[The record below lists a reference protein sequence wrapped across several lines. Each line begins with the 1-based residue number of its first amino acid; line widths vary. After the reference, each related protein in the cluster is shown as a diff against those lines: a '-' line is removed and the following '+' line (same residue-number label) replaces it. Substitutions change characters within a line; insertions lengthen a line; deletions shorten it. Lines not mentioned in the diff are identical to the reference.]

1 MSENIKTVVLNG
13 ERITCNMTA
22 LSVILSGKWK
32 PLILWQLMENTMRFG
47 ELRRNLEGIS
57 PRILSRE
64 LRELEQHDIICRKEF
79 PSIPPKVEYS
89 LSEIGEQIRPAM
101 NALCNWSETYMHEK
115 GN

>member
-1 MSENIKTVVLNG
+1 MSENTKTVVLNG
-13 ERITCNMTA
+13 KQITCNMTA
-22 LSVILSGKWK
+22 LSIILSGKWK

-64 LRELEQHDIICRKEF
+64 LRELEQHQIIGRKEY

-89 LSEIGEQIRPAM
+89 LTDIGERIRPAM
-101 NALCNWSETYMHEK
+101 DALCDWSRVYVDEK
-115 GN
+115 GE